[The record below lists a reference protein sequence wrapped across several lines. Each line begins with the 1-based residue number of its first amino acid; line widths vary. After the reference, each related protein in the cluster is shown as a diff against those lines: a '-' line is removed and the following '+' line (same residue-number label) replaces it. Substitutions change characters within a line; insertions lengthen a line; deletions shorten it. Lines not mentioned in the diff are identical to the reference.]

1 LANVDFEAQIQRDH
15 NANANLKKTDRLDPT
30 EDGRGATNKRT
41 IMPRTKTPAAE
52 PQIAIV
58 RASVA
63 EHGTALCNVAG
74 DRQFS
79 KDFRHAE

>member
-1 LANVDFEAQIQRDH
+1 
-15 NANANLKKTDRLDPT
+15 
-30 EDGRGATNKRT
+30 
-41 IMPRTKTPAAE
+41 MPRTKTPAAE